1 MDFYLNCWVP
11 TLSGYARISELKN
24 SQLQV
29 LSKYILNEDHEGTSN
44 CFDLILKDNIQ
55 DKDIVNDLTR
65 FDKWF
70 IFCFLRA
77 TNISPVVYIQSTTM
91 DGAPCNIE
99 LQLFDLLT
107 KLSEVTLSCRSTVT
121 IEDLDF
127 NIQASKNL
135 FSKNTLADSIQSI
148 NVKDTNTVINDK
160 ASLFQIVS
168 DNHGIAILIKD
179 HLTKLDQQSNYKL
192 IENRNKDIAIKDIP
206 VRLYDNTLFLFLR
219 SIYLPFCRG
228 VYVKQYDLMKKLNID
243 FKSIKDLT
251 PLEGEILLNLHNE
264 TEADKKSKRNT
275 DRH

>member
-29 LSKYILNEDHEGTSN
+29 LSKYILNEDHAGTSD
-44 CFDLILKDNIQ
+44 CFDLILQDNIQ
-55 DKDIVNDLTR
+55 DKDVVNNLTR

-77 TNISPVVYIQSTTM
+77 TNISPVVYIQSATK

-107 KLSEVTLSCRSTVT
+107 KLSEATLPYRSAAT
-121 IEDLDF
+121 IEDLNF

-135 FSKNTLADSIQSI
+135 FSGNTLADSIESI
-148 NVKDTNTVINDK
+148 HVKGTNIVINDK
-160 ASLFQIVS
+160 ASLLQVVS

-179 HLTKLDQQSNYKL
+179 HLSKLDQQSNYKL

-264 TEADKKSKRNT
+264 AEADKKSKRNT

>member
-44 CFDLILKDNIQ
+44 CFDLILKDNVQ
-55 DKDIVNDLTR
+55 DRDIVNDLTR

-77 TNISPVVYIQSTTM
+77 TNISPVVYIQSTTK

-107 KLSEVTLSCRSTVT
+107 KLSEVTLSYRSTVT

-127 NIQASKNL
+127 NIQTSKNL

>member
-11 TLSGYARISELKN
+11 TLSGYTRISELKN

-44 CFDLILKDNIQ
+44 CFDLILKDNVQ
-55 DKDIVNDLTR
+55 DRDIVNDLTR

-70 IFCFLRA
+70 VFCFLRA
-77 TNISPVVYIQSTTM
+77 TSISPVVYIQSTTK

-107 KLSEVTLSCRSTVT
+107 KLSEATLSYRSTVT

-148 NVKDTNTVINDK
+148 NAKDTNTVINDK
-160 ASLFQIVS
+160 ASLFQIVN

-179 HLTKLDQQSNYKL
+179 HLAKLDQQSNYKL

>member
-55 DKDIVNDLTR
+55 DRDIVNDLTR

-77 TNISPVVYIQSTTM
+77 TNISPVVYIQSTTK

-107 KLSEVTLSCRSTVT
+107 KLSEATLYYRSTVT

-160 ASLFQIVS
+160 ASLFQIVN

-192 IENRNKDIAIKDIP
+192 IENRNKDIAIKDVP

>member
-55 DKDIVNDLTR
+55 DRDIVNDLTR

-107 KLSEVTLSCRSTVT
+107 KLSEVTLSYRSTVT

-179 HLTKLDQQSNYKL
+179 HLTKLDQQPNYKL

>member
-29 LSKYILNEDHEGTSN
+29 LSKYILNEDHVGTSD
-44 CFDLILKDNIQ
+44 CFDLILEDNVQ
-55 DKDIVNDLTR
+55 DKDIINSLTR

-77 TNISPVVYIQSTTM
+77 TNISPVVYIQSTTK

-99 LQLFDLLT
+99 LQLFDSLT
-107 KLSEVTLSCRSTVT
+107 KLSEATLSYRSTVT

-127 NIQASKNL
+127 TLQAPNKL

-148 NVKDTNTVINDK
+148 NVRDSNTVIHDK
-160 ASLFQIVS
+160 ASLFQVVN
-168 DNHGIAILIKD
+168 DHQGIAILLKD
-179 HLTKLDQQSNYKL
+179 HLAKLDRQHNYRL
-192 IENRNKDIAIKDIP
+192 IENKNKDIMIKDIP

-219 SIYLPFCRG
+219 SIYLPFCKG

-264 TEADKKSKRNT
+264 AEADKKSKRNT

>member
-1 MDFYLNCWVP
+1 M
-11 TLSGYARISELKN
+11 
-24 SQLQV
+24 
-29 LSKYILNEDHEGTSN
+29 
-44 CFDLILKDNIQ
+44 
-55 DKDIVNDLTR
+55 
-65 FDKWF
+65 
-70 IFCFLRA
+70 
-77 TNISPVVYIQSTTM
+77 
-91 DGAPCNIE
+91 
-99 LQLFDLLT
+99 
-107 KLSEVTLSCRSTVT
+107 
-121 IEDLDF
+121 
-127 NIQASKNL
+127 
-135 FSKNTLADSIQSI
+135 
-148 NVKDTNTVINDK
+148 INDK

>member
-29 LSKYILNEDHEGTSN
+29 LSKYILNEDHAGTSD
-44 CFDLILKDNIQ
+44 CFDLILQDNLQ
-55 DKDIVNDLTR
+55 DKDVIKNLTR

-77 TNISPVVYIQSTTM
+77 TNISPVVYIQSATK

-107 KLSEVTLSCRSTVT
+107 KLSEATLSYRSIVT

-135 FSKNTLADSIQSI
+135 FSGNTLADSIEYI
-148 NVKDTNTVINDK
+148 HVKDTNTVINDK
-160 ASLFQIVS
+160 TSLLQVVS

-179 HLTKLDQQSNYKL
+179 HLAKLDQQSNFKL
-192 IENRNKDIAIKDIP
+192 IENRNKDITIKDIP

-264 TEADKKSKRNT
+264 AEADKKSKRNT